1 MQAQE
6 GVEEMKQKIES
17 LKKRKADLKTRE
29 IELKCKIDAIEK
41 KNKERAKIDSKGRES
56 ELTSI
61 LHQGKEVKDFLET
74 LQETASS
81 PKAPN
86 KT

>member
-6 GVEEMKQKIES
+6 GVEEMKQKIEA

-41 KNKERAKIDSKGRES
+41 KNKERTKIDVKGREAEVNS
-56 ELTSI
+56 LQ
-61 LHQGKEVKDFLET
+61 HQGKEVQDFLDT
-74 LQETASS
+74 LKESSSS
-81 PKAPN
+81 PKSPN